1 MDLPVMPPLAP
12 MLAQLA
18 HAMPAGDDLLFE
30 PKWDGFRCIVFRDG
44 DELVLQSRNGKPLDR
59 YFPELAA
66 PLRAQLP
73 ERCVVDGEL
82 VIVGAQG
89 LDFEA
94 LLQRIH
100 PARSRIERLARDTPA
115 SFVAFDLIAFGA
127 SDLRAA
133 PLLER
138 RRQLEAAL
146 SAATPP
152 LHLSPC
158 TRDRAL
164 ALDWFHRFEGAG
176 FDGVIAKRASLQYV
190 AGKREMTKVKHDRT
204 ADCVVGGFR
213 VHKDGRGVGSL
224 LLGLYDAQDQLHHVG
239 VATGLDARK
248 RTELLA
254 TLAPYRMDDAA
265 GHPWAHGMEADAG
278 ESGEQRLP
286 GGKSRWTQGR
296 DLSWTPVRPELV
308 AEVAYDHMQ
317 GTRFRHATRFRRLRS
332 DRTPDSCRYDQLD
345 SVAPAELQAVFNR

>member
-1 MDLPVMPPLAP
+1 MPPLAP

-18 HAMPAGDDLLFE
+18 HALPAGDDFLFE

-44 DELVLQSRNGKPLDR
+44 DELVLQSRNGKPLER
-59 YFPELAA
+59 YLPELSA
-66 PLRAQLP
+66 PLRGQLP
-73 ERCVVDGEL
+73 ERCVIDGEI
-82 VIVGAQG
+82 VIVGARG

-100 PARSRIERLARDTPA
+100 PAKSRIERLARETPA
-115 SFVAFDLIAFGA
+115 SFVAFDLIALGN
-127 SDLRAA
+127 SDLRAEA
-133 PLLER
+133 LVA
-138 RRQLEAAL
+138 RRQQLEEAL
-146 SAATPP
+146 RSAAPP

-158 TRDRAL
+158 TRDRDL

-176 FDGVIAKRASLQYV
+176 FDGVIAKRADLQYV
-190 AGKREMTKVKHDRT
+190 PGKRDMIKVKHDRT

-224 LLGLYDAQDQLHHVG
+224 LLGLYDAQGQLHHVG

-254 TLAPYRMDDAA
+254 TLAPYRMEDAE
-265 GHPWAHGMEADAG
+265 GHPWAHGMEPDAEVADENG
-278 ESGEQRLP
+278 GQRMP

-296 DLSWTPVRPELV
+296 DLSWIPLRPELV

-332 DRTPDSCRYDQLD
+332 DRTPDSCRYDQLEA
-345 SVAPAELQAVFNR
+345 VAPAELQAVFQH